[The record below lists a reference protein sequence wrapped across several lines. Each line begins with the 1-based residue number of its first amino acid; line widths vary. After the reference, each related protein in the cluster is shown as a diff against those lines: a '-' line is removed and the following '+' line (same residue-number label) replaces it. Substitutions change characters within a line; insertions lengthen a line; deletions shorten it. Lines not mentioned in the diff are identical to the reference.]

1 MITAYLVHTP
11 FGASVLKCNEDTVF
25 SFKNKEKES
34 PLIWKVIFFC
44 FVAGCSYFLNKD
56 LDKACSKQLRSY
68 SLTKKKKRKK
78 KYIILFLSATL
89 FGETL
94 FSLNKWTLISFMY
107 QN

>member
-11 FGASVLKCNEDTVF
+11 FEASVLKCNEDTVF

-56 LDKACSKQLRSY
+56 LDKAYSKQLRSY
-68 SLTKKKKRKK
+68 SLTKKKKKK
-78 KYIILFLSATL
+78 KEIHNTL
-89 FGETL
+89 PFYN
-94 FSLNKWTLISFMY
+94 FVWRNIV
-107 QN
+107 QP